1 MLQTGQCFW
10 DGRIKHNKE
19 ADSAGER
26 TFAIL
31 RNAQG
36 LAYRLWIQTTNN
48 QDPTIKVEVKEEK
61 DMVQSI
67 MVQCHASGKSL
78 LRSTTLP
85 QISINGSSPLVQ
97 FLIQGNDL
105 RS

>member
-48 QDPTIKVEVKEEK
+48 QDPTIKVEVNEENN
-61 DMVQSI
+61 MVQSNS
-67 MVQCHASGKSL
+67 VQCLASGK
-78 LRSTTLP
+78 
-85 QISINGSSPLVQ
+85 NH
-97 FLIQGNDL
+97 
-105 RS
+105 